1 MTRNKSVNQKMKDDR
16 REQIMAQAL
25 HLFATRGL
33 AATRIADIASVG
45 RFSLGLIYHYYPS
58 KEAIFTELI
67 QEAFRKLN
75 QACRALEQMSL
86 SPLEKIRL
94 AITEL
99 LKGLERSPDA
109 AWYYMLIAQAT
120 VLETIPAEARMVME
134 QERGLPYEVL
144 TRIFR
149 AGQQDGSFRHF
160 PADQMA
166 LMFWTSING
175 LSIYKAMHFHEFKA
189 PDPEILLSMFIR
201 SGK

>member
-1 MTRNKSVNQKMKDDR
+1 MQMPAHSARLRQSSQEFKLEIIGYN
-16 REQIMAQAL
+16 
-25 HLFATRGL
+25 
-33 AATRIADIASVG
+33 
-45 RFSLGLIYHYYPS
+45 PS

-67 QEAFRKLN
+67 REAFRKLN
-75 QACRALEQMSL
+75 QACHDLEHMALT
-86 SPLEKIRL
+86 PREKIRL
-94 AITEL
+94 AIIEL
-99 LKGLERSPDA
+99 LKGLEESPDA

-120 VLETIPAEARMVME
+120 VLETIPAEARRVME
-134 QERGLPYEVL
+134 QERGVAYEVL

-149 AGQQDGSFRHF
+149 AGQQDGSFRNF
-160 PADQMA
+160 PADQMT